1 MDVNS
6 LLVWNTVW
14 FHQIPQQIGHLWEE
28 EFRKTA
34 SFGFRAQN
42 LQQFSQGQSLSC
54 DFYKGTHLA
63 TCRSSAISDVGTFFC
78 GWHPLKKIHQPQVV
92 SGKNLPFFL
101 SFPTG
106 IFMNPHQSAYFHRGT
121 FHFTTTLSQ
130 NVHQSRTFRQRHRY
144 FDTWCSC
151 HPCSDILRTGEKLEI
166 DRGRNPPVWIWK
178 GVFQTLG
185 SLGEALNLL
194 MWFSICFQALQRRL
208 DPFRPIYFI
217 QVVDLRWFQYRI
229 LMHTTNE
236 NMFF

>member
-14 FHQIPQQIGHLWEE
+14 FHQIPQQIGHLW
-28 EFRKTA
+28 R
-34 SFGFRAQN
+34 
-42 LQQFSQGQSLSC
+42 
-54 DFYKGTHLA
+54 
-63 TCRSSAISDVGTFFC
+63 RSSPKLPPLVFALKPPAVQSGSVVKLWFLQRYSPRHLQVISNLWCWNIFC

-208 DPFRPIYFI
+208 DPFHPIYFI